1 MQARR
6 VFPLPPGRPRRALTA
21 VLSTAAFLCAVVLL
35 VPSVA
40 RADDVNIALEAKGGK
55 AVGEVK
61 VVRLKRDD
69 QVALSIVSDRADE
82 VHVHGY
88 DLKLK
93 LEPNK
98 PAALQFV
105 ARRTGRFAIE
115 LHKSGA
121 EIGVLEIYPK

>member
-6 VFPLPPGRPRRALTA
+6 PSLPALCLAPRAFIA
-21 VLSTAAFLCAVVLL
+21 ALSTTALLGAGLL
-35 VPSVA
+35 VA
-40 RADDVNIALEAKGGK
+40 ANAHAEDVKVELVAKGGK
-55 AVGEVK
+55 AAGEVK

-88 DLKLK
+88 DLKLN

-98 PAALQFV
+98 PAVLQF
-105 ARRTGRFAIE
+105 AAKRTGRFAIE

-121 EIGVLEIYPK
+121 ELGVLEIYPK